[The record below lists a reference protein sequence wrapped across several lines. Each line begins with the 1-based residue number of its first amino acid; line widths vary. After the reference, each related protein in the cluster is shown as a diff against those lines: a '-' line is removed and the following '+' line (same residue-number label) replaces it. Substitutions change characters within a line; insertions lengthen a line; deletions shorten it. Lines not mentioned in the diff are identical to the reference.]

1 MLLALSHFDILNLNT
16 HVEFHVHY
24 VPQNSESNGALT
36 SSRFNARD
44 GHGALEGGVDG
55 HGVLFRHHRPPVF
68 IDLEDMGGCP
78 DGYSAKASSGSGSL
92 SWGLHVIMRR
102 AIMFRLMGWSIDDAM

>member
-16 HVEFHVHY
+16 HVEFYVHY
-24 VPQNSESNGALT
+24 VSQNSESNGALT

-68 IDLEDMGGCP
+68 IELEDMGGCP

-92 SWGLHVIMRR
+92 SWGSHVIMRR

>member
-24 VPQNSESNGALT
+24 VSQNSESNGALT
-36 SSRFNARD
+36 SSRFNVRD

-55 HGVLFRHHRPPVF
+55 HGVLLRHCRPHGLACLRRV
-68 IDLEDMGGCP
+68 GGY
-78 DGYSAKASSGSGSL
+78 G
-92 SWGLHVIMRR
+92 GLPRQLQCKLGAR
-102 AIMFRLMGWSIDDAM
+102 T

>member
-1 MLLALSHFDILNLNT
+1 MLLALSHFYILNLNT

-24 VPQNSESNGALT
+24 VSQNSESNGALT
-36 SSRFNARD
+36 SSRFNVRD

-68 IDLEDMGGCP
+68 IELEDMGGLPRRLQCKSQFWIRILELGLARDYEEGDNLSV
-78 DGYSAKASSGSGSL
+78 DGLIYQ
-92 SWGLHVIMRR
+92 
-102 AIMFRLMGWSIDDAM
+102 